1 MNLIIEMLLVQK
13 GCNMKEFYM
22 EDVRSISVDAST
34 LIEERLKEFNIIL
47 NPEQEDRIYL
57 KIQEVLEDVSNGD
70 YRNHN

>member
-1 MNLIIEMLLVQK
+1 
-13 GCNMKEFYM
+13 M